1 MTRTTLVAT
10 AFAALALPAAADP
23 FTLFIHE
30 TPADVALR
38 SDTTQAGA
46 AYWAIWAEYSAM
58 LGETGMVRGGAP
70 LVVSEGDGNRISGY
84 FILEAPSLAEAEAL
98 AALAP
103 AAMRGGRVDV
113 VAHYPMPEM
122 PN

>member
-1 MTRTTLVAT
+1 MIRTTFLAAT
-10 AFAALALPAAADP
+10 LTALSVPAVADP

-38 SDTTQAGA
+38 SDTTEAGA

-58 LGETGMVRGGAP
+58 LGQTGLVRGGAP

-98 AALAP
+98 AARAP
-103 AAMRGGRVDV
+103 AATRGGRVI
-113 VAHYPMPEM
+113 VAPHHPMPEM
-122 PN
+122 SN